1 MIHIIAFLPFFFNYQ
16 EKKKSSTVFML
27 TFLMSFEFH
36 NYIWR
41 HFGKKSVHQLMYLSK
56 YFAPQYR
63 YLCQKSLKPI
73 SDFSDRVSNIKTTKY
88 ISTKKIS
95 CFYLAG

>member
-1 MIHIIAFLPFFFNYQ
+1 
-16 EKKKSSTVFML
+16 
-27 TFLMSFEFH
+27 
-36 NYIWR
+36 
-41 HFGKKSVHQLMYLSK
+41 MYPSK

-88 ISTKKIS
+88 ISTKKSQSQKIS